1 MYSKLSMSDVPPVV
15 LSHIIS
21 LAGFQSRLV
30 LQKVSWNLRN
40 FLEDRHFESNLKSI
54 SITVTLDFI
63 SIYIDPQNDW
73 SLDIEYQNEPNGCS
87 VQNGMK
93 PKVFLKNQYFVT
105 IFLNDLIINL
115 KNQKSVLEL
124 FRLSFECVL
133 AGFLKGISEVLD
145 NRDSPLRVEE
155 LNLEVTNQEEVMS
168 VLPYIDSKSIR
179 KLFIS
184 SSQNCLS
191 LEIDQ
196 MVRLDQWKSA
206 KELEIFNCII
216 SAPLK
221 DFSHF
226 SNAKI
231 QIEMVC
237 SEDLLMLKEAF
248 LSSSSFQKFILK
260 YKYFDENVDLQ
271 LLFGEPDL
279 IDRDTWSFPYPDS
292 DESLRLV
299 HYDNRVFDFSKVKNS
314 EILIENFHNYC
325 EVK

>member
-1 MYSKLSMSDVPPVV
+1 MTDFPHVV

-30 LQKVSWNLRN
+30 LQRVSWDLRN
-40 FLEDRHFESNLKSI
+40 FIEGIHFESHLKSI

-73 SLDIEYQNEPNGCS
+73 SLDVEYQNDEPNGCS

-93 PKVFLKNQYFVT
+93 PKVFLRDQYFIT
-105 IFLNDLIINL
+105 IFLNDLKINL

-133 AGFLKGISEVLD
+133 AGFLRGISEVLD

-155 LNLEVTNQEEVMS
+155 LNLEVTNQDEVMS
-168 VLPYIDSKSIR
+168 ILPYIDSKSIR

-184 SSQNCLS
+184 SSQNCIN
-191 LEIDQ
+191 LEVDQ
-196 MVRLDQWKSA
+196 VVRLEQWKSA
-206 KELEIFNCII
+206 RELEMYNCIV

-231 QIEMVC
+231 HIEMVC
-237 SEDLLMLKEAF
+237 SDDLNMMKEAF
-248 LSSSSFQKFILK
+248 LSSSNFQKFILK
-260 YKYFDENVDLQ
+260 YTYFDENVDLQ
-271 LLFGEPDL
+271 LLFGEPD
-279 IDRDTWSFPYPDS
+279 IDGRDTWSFRYPGS

-299 HYDNRVFDFSKVKNS
+299 HYDNRVFDFSRVKNS
-314 EILIENFHNYC
+314 KILIENCHNYC

>member
-1 MYSKLSMSDVPPVV
+1 MYSSPSMTEFPHVV

-30 LQKVSWNLRN
+30 LQKLSWDLRN
-40 FLEDRHFESNLKSI
+40 FIEDIHFESHLKSI

-73 SLDIEYQNEPNGCS
+73 SLDIQYEREPNGCS

-93 PKVFLKNQYFVT
+93 PKVFLRDQYFIT
-105 IFLNDLIINL
+105 IFLNDLKINL

-124 FRLSFECVL
+124 LRLSFECVL

-155 LNLEVTNQEEVMS
+155 LNLEVTNQDEV
-168 VLPYIDSKSIR
+168 
-179 KLFIS
+179 
-184 SSQNCLS
+184 
-191 LEIDQ
+191 
-196 MVRLDQWKSA
+196 VRLEQWKSA
-206 KELEIFNCII
+206 RELEMYNCIV

-221 DFSHF
+221 DFCHF

-237 SEDLLMLKEAF
+237 SDDLNMMKEAF
-248 LSSSSFQKFILK
+248 LSSSNFKKFILK
-260 YKYFDENVDLQ
+260 YTYFDENVDLQ
-271 LLFGEPDL
+271 LLFGEPD
-279 IDRDTWSFPYPDS
+279 IDGRDTWSFPYPGS

-299 HYDNRVFDFSKVKNS
+299 HYDNRVFDFSRVNNS
-314 EILIENFHNYC
+314 KILIENLHNYC